1 MSLREWDHGASE
13 VASSSVATVD
23 DLANIPLFDS
33 ISESDLEELANW
45 FDVQTVG
52 DGAKLTIEGADGYS
66 FYVLIEGTAV
76 VTAEDATVA
85 NYAPGDFFGE
95 MAILGGTRRN
105 ATVTTTSPARLLFM
119 FGTEFRRLEQA
130 QPAIAARLEEVM
142 RQRQEELVKL
152 RQGASEQS

>member
-1 MSLREWDHGASE
+1 M
-13 VASSSVATVD
+13 ATVD

-33 ISESDLEELANW
+33 LSESDLEELATW

-52 DGAKLTIEGADGYS
+52 DGAKLTIEGGAGYS

-85 NYAPGDFFGE
+85 TYVPGDFFGE

-119 FGTEFRRLEQA
+119 FGTEFRRLEKA
-130 QPAIAARLEEVM
+130 QPAIAARLEAVM
-142 RQRQEELVKL
+142 RQRQGELLQL
-152 RQGASEQS
+152 RQGSNGQS

>member
-1 MSLREWDHGASE
+1 
-13 VASSSVATVD
+13 VATVG

-33 ISESDLEELANW
+33 LSESDLEELANW
-45 FDVQTVG
+45 FDLQTVG
-52 DGAKLTIEGADGYS
+52 DGVKLTSEGAEGYS

-76 VTAEDATVA
+76 VTAENETVA
-85 NYAPGDFFGE
+85 DYVPGDFFGE

-105 ATVTTTSPARLLFM
+105 ATVTTTSRARLLFM
-119 FGTEFRRLEQA
+119 FGTEFRRLEQR

-142 RQRQEELVKL
+142 RQRQEELLQL